1 MGSTYLYIDILFV
14 DNLVMNFIILRIVY
28 KLSRN
33 RSGVWRLWLAAAIGA
48 LYAVLIVLPELR
60 ILQKIPMKLAL
71 SLIMLLTAFEINTF
85 KEFIKIFIIL
95 YATTFIFGGAALSLY
110 FINHEFV
117 DISNGTFI
125 ISNYPIKNLSVACI
139 LVIMLVHSVL
149 EYIRLRISRDEL
161 LYKVEILFEE
171 KKLVVDALLD
181 TGNTLLDPISH
192 YPVLVVEFHKIR
204 DILPPGIK
212 AIFDESRE
220 NDLEMIMQ
228 AMSESPW
235 LARFR
240 MIPFTALGKANGM
253 LLGFKPDSVSV
264 LINGSWR
271 RIYNIVV
278 AIYNNKL
285 SKDKQYQALI
295 HPEMVA

>member
-71 SLIMLLTAFEINTF
+71 SLITLLTAFEINTF

-125 ISNYPIKNLSVACI
+125 ISNYPIKNLAVACI

-149 EYIRLRISRDEL
+149 EYIRLRISRMNCCIRWRYCSKKKNL
-161 LYKVEILFEE
+161 L
-171 KKLVVDALLD
+171 
-181 TGNTLLDPISH
+181 
-192 YPVLVVEFHKIR
+192 
-204 DILPPGIK
+204 
-212 AIFDESRE
+212 
-220 NDLEMIMQ
+220 
-228 AMSESPW
+228 
-235 LARFR
+235 
-240 MIPFTALGKANGM
+240 
-253 LLGFKPDSVSV
+253 
-264 LINGSWR
+264 
-271 RIYNIVV
+271 
-278 AIYNNKL
+278 
-285 SKDKQYQALI
+285 
-295 HPEMVA
+295 